1 MKCNLLLLNPVFVP
15 FHARI
20 PHFLA
25 STDNLSVHKETVG
38 DKQEWDSQ
46 LDYRTC
52 LSLALLLDQSD
63 DWRRLMRLMKM
74 SSSEEGLASFNS
86 PTKEVLTMYEVSM
99 PSRHS
104 IY

>member
-1 MKCNLLLLNPVFVP
+1 MVIF
-15 FHARI
+15 
-20 PHFLA
+20 PHFLV
-25 STDNLSVHKETVG
+25 STDNLSVHKETVS
-38 DKQEWDSQ
+38 DKQEWDSLSQ
-46 LDYRTC
+46 LDYRTH

-63 DWRRLMRLMKM
+63 DWRRLCHIMKM
-74 SSSEEGLASFNS
+74 SSSEEGFASFMS